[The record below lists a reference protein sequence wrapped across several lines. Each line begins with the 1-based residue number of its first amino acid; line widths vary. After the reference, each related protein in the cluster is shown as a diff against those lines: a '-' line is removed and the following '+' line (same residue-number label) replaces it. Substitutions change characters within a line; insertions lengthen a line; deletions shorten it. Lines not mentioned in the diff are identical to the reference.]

1 MQKHLA
7 TTLLALAG
15 ATAIPACGDGND
27 QMAQPDAAVQQP
39 EVDAAVVVDTCMPK
53 QLRTDP
59 TWYAPHRADLT
70 KWLEAAACDSDG
82 YDKTKQP
89 VVTFDWDNTIGKNDF
104 GDAITF
110 YMIKNDKVLQP
121 PGQDWKA
128 TSPYMTTAAA
138 NALTA
143 ACGTTVAALSPLPTS
158 TDTDCAAEMLS
169 IYIDGK
175 TTAANGSA
183 TAFSGHNARYLE
195 PTYAWTAQL
204 LAGYTHAEIAQF
216 AHNAIDPQLTADMT
230 ATQTIGGRSVNGWL
244 RIYDQVKDLI
254 EVTKSYGFDVWII
267 TASPQD
273 VIGAFAPMV
282 GIAADHVIGIRSKT
296 DTSNKLTYKFEGC
309 GTVADDTADMIPYIQ
324 GKRCWLNK
332 VVFGDTTATAMQ
344 KRADGKRQ
352 YFAAGDSDTDIE
364 FLRDAQYKLVINRNK
379 KELMC
384 HAYYNANDSWRI
396 NPMFIGGKPAYS
408 AGYACSVDACK
419 NEAGT
424 GGPCRDDA
432 GNVIPNQVD
441 SVFTP

>member
-7 TTLLALAG
+7 TLFPILGALAG
-15 ATAIPACGDGND
+15 AAALPACGDD
-27 QMAQPDAAVQQP
+27 VQAVQPDAAIQP
-39 EVDAAVVVDTCMPK
+39 PEIDAAVVDTCVPK
-53 QLRTDP
+53 QLSTTLP
-59 TWYAPHRADLT
+59 WYGTNRADLT
-70 KWLEAAACDSDG
+70 TWLAAAGCDSAG
-82 YDKTKQP
+82 YDETKKP
-89 VVTFDWDNTIGKNDF
+89 IATFDWDNTIGKNDF

-110 YMIKNDKVLQP
+110 YMIANDKVLQP
-121 PGQDWKA
+121 PLQDWKA
-128 TSPYMTTAAA
+128 TSPYMTTDAAT
-138 NALTA
+138 ALTT
-143 ACGTTVAALSPLPTS
+143 ACGTAIAAGSPLPTS

-175 TTAANGSA
+175 TTGALAAFA
-183 TAFSGHNARYLE
+183 GHNARMLE

-216 AHNAIDPQLTADMT
+216 AHNAIDPQLTAAMG
-230 ATQTIGGRSVNGWL
+230 ATQSLGGKTLNGWL
-244 RIYDQVKDLI
+244 RVYDQIKDLI
-254 EVTKSYGFDVWII
+254 DVTKSYGYDVWII

-273 VIGAFAPMV
+273 VIAAFAPLV

-296 DTSNKLTYKFEGC
+296 DGNNKLTYTFEGC
-309 GTVADDTADMIPYIQ
+309 GTVADNTAAMIPYIQ

-384 HAYYNANDSWRI
+384 HAYYNANNAWRI
-396 NPMFIGGKPAYS
+396 NPMFIEPKPVFS
-408 AGYACSVDACK
+408 AGYNCSVDACK
-419 NEAGT
+419 NESGVA
-424 GGPCRDDA
+424 GPCRDDA

-441 SVFTP
+441 SVHP